1 MIYINF
7 VDAKK
12 ILSMNIQLIA
22 VSKIKNL
29 PEKLLYE
36 VNDFIDFLTI
46 KYKLSEN
53 YFEIQDNQD
62 MTLYESDFSD
72 YLKNLENYEQLL
84 AKGKVKW

>member
-1 MIYINF
+1 VIYINF